1 MLACIQ
7 RRQNLSSQHLT
18 CVPKSLDVPTPPLL
32 LPAPP
37 PPPLCTHKGE
47 PPSAASRY
55 PSPAELDAFARRTA
69 SSPLC
74 IKIFP
79 SDIRVPQHKQLS
91 KTVNGLDTTGQSY
104 GTYSQPY
111 AGGYQG
117 LLAIGQ
123 VAAAATVKGV
133 VKNSD
138 GKRTKQ
144 THSQGCPT
152 AYKNPANRGYPVRHG
167 HKAHHVSSCKP
178 DVPVETL
185 CSIAGMP
192 SGDHSL
198 LPCSELA
205 EVQSLMRQLNRVPRP
220 GGEARASPSLQ
231 AVAAVARSDF
241 AAGVPLTQSSTPF
254 GGAVVPMQG
263 AAHVAQADYAAW
275 QHRHHLYRRGAAR
288 MYNLVAADSG
298 MGQSPESC
306 LPLVSSSYGVHPPVQ
321 DPFSVKH
328 FFTPLWDGVSATPNS
343 DCCASQVPGTLAPLH
358 PHLGQHHQTHFH
370 PVPVH
375 PQVYGT
381 EQNVCCGPPGASLCH
396 AAALSRSLQSLECLI
411 SEIQPPCIKER
422 MLGRGYE
429 AAGTQQM
436 LEQQQ
441 QQLPHHHHAHI
452 QLPVYR

>member
-7 RRQNLSSQHLT
+7 RRQNLSPQHLP
-18 CVPKSLDVPTPPLL
+18 CVPKSLDVLTPPLL

-37 PPPLCTHKGE
+37 PPQLRARKGE
-47 PPSAASRY
+47 PPSATSRY
-55 PSPAELDAFARRTA
+55 PSPAELDAFAKKTA

-91 KTVNGLDTTGQSY
+91 KTVNGLDTTGRDYSP
-104 GTYSQPY
+104 YSQPY
-111 AGGYQG
+111 SGGYQG
-117 LLAIGQ
+117 LLAIGK
-123 VAAAATVKGV
+123 AAAAVKGV
-133 VKNSD
+133 VKNSE

-144 THSQGCPT
+144 THSQACLTP
-152 AYKNPANRGYPVRHG
+152 YKNNGYNIRHG
-167 HKAHHVSSCKP
+167 HKAYHVNSCKP
-178 DVPVETL
+178 DVPAETL
-185 CSIAGMP
+185 CSSAGMP
-192 SGDHSL
+192 SGDHGR
-198 LPCSELA
+198 LPRSELV

-220 GGEARASPSLQ
+220 RSEARASPSVQ
-231 AVAAVARSDF
+231 AAAAAVAHPDLG
-241 AAGVPLTQSSTPF
+241 AGVPPTQCSMAF
-254 GGAVVPMQG
+254 GGAVVPTQS
-263 AAHVAQADYAAW
+263 AARVAQADYAAW
-275 QHRHHLYRRGAAR
+275 QHMHQVYRQGAAR
-288 MYNLVAADSG
+288 IYNLGPADSG
-298 MGQSPESC
+298 VGQSPESC
-306 LPLVSSSYGVHPPVQ
+306 LPVASSSYGVHPPMQ
-321 DPFSVKH
+321 GHFSVGH
-328 FFTPLWDGVSATPNS
+328 FFAPLWDGLTATPNS
-343 DCCASQVPGTLAPLH
+343 DCFVSQVPGTMAPPH
-358 PHLGQHHQTHFH
+358 PRLGQHHQTHFH
-370 PVPVH
+370 PHPLPVPLH

-441 QQLPHHHHAHI
+441 QLHHHHHAHI